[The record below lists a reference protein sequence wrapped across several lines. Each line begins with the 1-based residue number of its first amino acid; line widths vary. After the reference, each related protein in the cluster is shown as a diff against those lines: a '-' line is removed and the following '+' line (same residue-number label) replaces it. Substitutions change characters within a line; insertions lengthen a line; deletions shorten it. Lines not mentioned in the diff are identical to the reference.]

1 MGTYKEQTLQGK
13 AAKRGL
19 TEQREHPSKSKKFKP
34 IVVEA
39 RGLSR
44 GFLRGTDWHKWGSYT
59 NREVAQQM
67 IDKKMRSSFYSKY
80 YEFRI
85 KDVI

>member
-44 GFLRGTDWHKWGSYT
+44 GFLRSTDWYRWGSYT
-59 NREVAQQM
+59 NREVAQRM
-67 IDKKMRSSFYSKY
+67 IDNKMRSSFYSKY